1 MPAYNFQKQ
10 FVPMILDR
18 SKHHTVRPQ
27 RKRPTKPGDRLML
40 YTGMRTKEC
49 ELIAISQ
56 CTSVVPIAFYPEPF
70 IRVVLDGRALSDK
83 EITMFAE
90 RDGFQNVNDFFEFF
104 ERYPAR
110 VRENDL
116 EAIHWDTG
124 KLFMP
129 VMGTHGEIKVW

>member
-10 FVPMILDR
+10 FVPMILDG
-18 SKHHTVRPQ
+18 SKHHTVRPR
-27 RKRPTKPGDRLML
+27 RKRPTVPGDKLML
-40 YTGMRTKEC
+40 YTGMRTKQC

-56 CTSVVPIAFYPEPF
+56 CASVVPIQIFPESGD
-70 IRVVLDGRALSDK
+70 IVLDGRRFTEQNIS
-83 EITMFAE
+83 MFAAH
-90 RDGFQNVNDFFEFF
+90 DGFDDPREFFRFF
-104 ERYPAR
+104 ERYSAR

-116 EAIHWDTG
+116 ATIYWDTG